1 MVTDSQRLIEIAKSF
16 YNEILTDPE
25 KAIRERL
32 AESFVLENYLP
43 SEIPFGGRY
52 EGAQGLVQYLTEIS
66 EALEMG
72 PLEFHEWL
80 GTTDSV
86 VVRGS
91 ESSVFRAT
99 GKRYSMDFVHWLSF
113 DEHDRVVHM
122 REFND
127 TAKMAAAFRK

>member
-1 MVTDSQRLIEIAKSF
+1 MLTDSERLIEIAKGF

-25 KAIRERL
+25 KAIQEHL

-80 GTTDSV
+80 GTADSV

-99 GKRYSMDFVHWLSF
+99 GKRYSMDFVHWLRF

-127 TAKMAAAFRK
+127 TAKMATAFRK